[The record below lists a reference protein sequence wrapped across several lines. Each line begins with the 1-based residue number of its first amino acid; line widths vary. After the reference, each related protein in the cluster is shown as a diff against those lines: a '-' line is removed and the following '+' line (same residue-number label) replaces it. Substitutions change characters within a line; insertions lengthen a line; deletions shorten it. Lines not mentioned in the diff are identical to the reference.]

1 MIALWIYLGLAF
13 LWACFAVYKNMTSY
27 SFVPSFGLNL
37 ATFILNLLIFPVAV
51 VIAIV
56 KKRLV

>member
-27 SFVPSFGLNL
+27 SFVPSTGLNIM
-37 ATFILNLLIFPVAV
+37 TFILNLLIFPVAV

-56 KKRLV
+56 KKKLI